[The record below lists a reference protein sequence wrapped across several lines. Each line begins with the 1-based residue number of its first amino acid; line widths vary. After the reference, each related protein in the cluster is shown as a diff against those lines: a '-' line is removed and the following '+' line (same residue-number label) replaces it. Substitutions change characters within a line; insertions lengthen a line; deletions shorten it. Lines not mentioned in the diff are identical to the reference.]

1 VAKNINKQ
9 IIFDFG
15 ANRGQNI
22 PYYLLKSG
30 TVVAIEGNPKL
41 CNKIREDFETE
52 IRQDRLYVENCVVT
66 EQQTEEGLLVRFWI
80 SKKSDVLS
88 TFVQPK
94 DEENFELILVRAR
107 TPASIIRDHLIDNKS
122 LLYCKF
128 DLEGYDAPAIRSLL
142 SEGIFPAYLSVEIQ
156 NREAVSE
163 LLFSGVYKSFMLIDG
178 ASIEKKYQ
186 KAKIQLSGRKSIFSF
201 ARHSAG
207 PFGEDLVGRQ
217 LSVKNLE
224 KLLEFKG
231 YGWRDLHAFK
241 EPVTHPL
248 WSDLIWNIEFCFRKA
263 RRYLWRNSLSQMV
276 IKFLNRNAT
285 QV

>member
-1 VAKNINKQ
+1 MVENINKQ

-30 TVVAIEGNPKL
+30 IVVAVEGNPKL
-41 CNKIREDFETE
+41 CKKIGEDFATE

-66 EQQTEEGLLVRFWI
+66 EHQTEGELLVRFWI

-88 TFVQPK
+88 TFVQPQ
-94 DEENFELILVRAR
+94 DEVNFELILVRAR
-107 TPASIIRDHLIDNKS
+107 TPASIIRDYMSDNES

-142 SEGIFPAYLSVEIQ
+142 SNGIFPAYLSVEIQ
-156 NREAVSE
+156 SREAVSE
-163 LLFSGVYKSFMLIDG
+163 LLLCGVYKSFILIDG
-178 ASIEKKYQ
+178 ASVEKKYQ
-186 KAKIQLSGRKSIFSF
+186 KAKIQVSGRKSIFGF

-207 PFGEDLVGRQ
+207 PFGEDLVGRR

-241 EPVTHPL
+241 EPVIYPF
-248 WSDLIWNIEFCFRKA
+248 WSDLIWNIEFFLRKI
-263 RRYLWRNSLSQMV
+263 RRYLWRNILSQS
-276 IKFLNRNAT
+276 ISKFLLS
-285 QV
+285 